1 MLYKTTTAFSLLAM
15 GAMFAVPYQL
25 CAQAPAPKVPEGYV
39 GHDAPAKGLAPK
51 MKVKESGPAAKTYE
65 LTFSRGDEMMSG
77 MTDFA
82 EKYHITSGH
91 FTAIGAVDS
100 GILGWSDPDL
110 KVYKKI
116 PITSES
122 EVISMVGSIRMQNG
136 HPYVHGHMVVGHP
149 DGSVIGGHIVEAHV
163 SLTLDVFVVDTSA
176 STPVTA
182 RADQ

>member
-1 MLYKTTTAFSLLAM
+1 MLHKTTTALSLI
-15 GAMFAVPYQL
+15 AMFAIPYQL

-39 GHDAPAKGLAPK
+39 GHDAPGKGLAPK

-65 LTFSRGDEMMSG
+65 LTFSRGDEMISG

-122 EVISMVGSIRMQNG
+122 EVI
-136 HPYVHGHMVVGHP
+136 
-149 DGSVIGGHIVEAHV
+149 
-163 SLTLDVFVVDTSA
+163 
-176 STPVTA
+176 
-182 RADQ
+182 